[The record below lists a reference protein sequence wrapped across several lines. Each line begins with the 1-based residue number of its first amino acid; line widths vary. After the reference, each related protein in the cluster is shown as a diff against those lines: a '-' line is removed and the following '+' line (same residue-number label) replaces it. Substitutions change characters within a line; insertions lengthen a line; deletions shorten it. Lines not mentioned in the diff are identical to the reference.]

1 MAQNN
6 HRSAVVVSEN
16 GRGRYQQTV
25 CSGRHTL
32 IADEPAALG
41 GADAGPA
48 PYDYLLAALGACT
61 AMTLRMYAEI
71 KNLPLTGVSVE
82 LTHEK
87 IEVAGQGKLDRIER
101 VITLTGDLSPQQ
113 RSRMLEI
120 ANKCP
125 VHRTLCSNLR
135 IDSFLAGST
144 ALQAAQNKDLAD
156 NLC

>member
-32 IADEPAALG
+32 IADEPAVLG

-61 AMTLRMYAEI
+61 SMTLRMYAEI
-71 KNLPLTGVSVE
+71 KNLPLTGVSVQ

-87 IEVAGQGKLDRIER
+87 VEVADKGKVDRIER
-101 VITLTGDLSPQQ
+101 IITLSGDLSPQQ
-113 RSRMLEI
+113 RIRMLEI

-125 VHRTLCSNLR
+125 VHRTLCANLR

-144 ALQAAQNKDLAD
+144 ELQAAQNKDLTD